1 MSVVKQIIE
10 LSLKEKETEKLKIKR
25 NLEGRKYYSAFFELF
40 YNWKKCEKEKLIEK
54 EKKEEDNYN
63 IETNKEYPINNNNDF

>member
-1 MSVVKQIIE
+1 MK
-10 LSLKEKETEKLKIKR
+10 
-25 NLEGRKYYSAFFELF
+25 ELF

>member
-25 NLEGRKYYSAFFELF
+25 NLEGRKYYSQ
-40 YNWKKCEKEKLIEK
+40 
-54 EKKEEDNYN
+54 
-63 IETNKEYPINNNNDF
+63 P